1 MNEMK
6 NIVSIGCAITL
17 CVSFISNV
25 NAASVDF
32 SSQLDLTNL
41 QYPVV
46 INTISGNAAADI
58 VRFDLG
64 TGWAGEMEI
73 LLGTS
78 NYSDITTALGFAL
91 TTDPNDVLF
100 ANPDTFL
107 QLVNSP
113 TTTTEFF
120 NANVNGWVFY
130 GWGSNI
136 ITAGGIT
143 DLTAAF
149 TPALEFNPTA
159 HYYAFIAGG
168 SVAPVTVDVN
178 LTVNSISAV
187 PVPAAIWLFGSGLL
201 GLLGMGYQKKVWV
214 IKKS

>member
-1 MNEMK
+1 MK
-6 NIVSIGCAITL
+6 YIVSIGCMAVF

-25 NAASVDF
+25 NAASIEYN
-32 SSQLDLTNL
+32 SQLILDNL
-41 QYPVV
+41 QYPVE
-46 INTISGNAAADI
+46 INGISGDAAADI
-58 VRFDLG
+58 ERFDLG
-64 TGWAGEMEI
+64 TGWTGAMEI
-73 LLGTS
+73 SLGTS

-107 QLVNSP
+107 QLVNS
-113 TTTTEFF
+113 TTPTTEFF

-130 GWGSNI
+130 AWGSNTI
-136 ITAGGIT
+136 SAGGIT
-143 DLTAAF
+143 DLTGAF
-149 TPALEFNPTA
+149 PPLEFDPNT

-201 GLLGMGYQKKVWV
+201 GLLGAGYQRKLKA
-214 IKKS
+214 

>member
-1 MNEMK
+1 MNEMR
-6 NIVSIGCAITL
+6 NIVSIGCAFAL
-17 CVSFISNV
+17 CASFINNV

-46 INTISGNAAADI
+46 INTINGNAAADI

-100 ANPDTFL
+100 SNPDTFL
-107 QLVNSP
+107 QLVNS
-113 TTTTEFF
+113 TTTTTDFF

-130 GWGSNI
+130 AWGSNV

-149 TPALEFNPTA
+149 APALEFNPAA

-201 GLLGMGYQKKVWV
+201 GLLGVGYQRKLKA
-214 IKKS
+214 

>member
-1 MNEMK
+1 MK
-6 NIVSIGCAITL
+6 YIVSIGCMVVICAFF
-17 CVSFISNV
+17 VSNV
-25 NAASVDF
+25 NAANVEYN
-32 SSQLDLTNL
+32 SQLDLNNL
-41 QYPVV
+41 QYTAE
-46 INTISGNAAADI
+46 INGTSINAAADI

-78 NYSDITTALGFAL
+78 NYSDITTALGFTL

-107 QLVNSP
+107 QLVNS
-113 TTTTEFF
+113 TTSTTDFF

-130 GWGSNI
+130 AWGSSF

-143 DLTAAF
+143 DLTGGL
-149 TPALEFNPTA
+149 TTALEFDPNTN
-159 HYYAFIAGG
+159 YYAFVAGG
-168 SVAPVTVDVN
+168 SAAPVIVDVN
-178 LTVNSISAV
+178 LTVNSLNAV

-201 GLLGMGYQKKVWV
+201 GLLGAGYQRKLRV
-214 IKKS
+214 